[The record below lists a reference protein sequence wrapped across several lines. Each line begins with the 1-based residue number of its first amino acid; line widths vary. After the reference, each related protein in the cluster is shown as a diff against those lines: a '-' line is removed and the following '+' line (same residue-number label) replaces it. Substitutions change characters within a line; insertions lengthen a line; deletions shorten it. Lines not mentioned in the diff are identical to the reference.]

1 MANHSLFPRNKFAK
15 RHYEAIAQ
23 AMQEAIQ
30 GSTSSTMASFTNSS
44 PLSVPVPISDK
55 SRKLLLIIN
64 DAHYVVRA
72 HPQSFS
78 GWPSNQKLRQ
88 TKSLALAHLVID
100 GCAR

>member
-72 HPQSFS
+72 HPQSLS
-78 GWPSNQKLRQ
+78 GLAF
-88 TKSLALAHLVID
+88 KSKITTDKIIGACALSH
-100 GCAR
+100 